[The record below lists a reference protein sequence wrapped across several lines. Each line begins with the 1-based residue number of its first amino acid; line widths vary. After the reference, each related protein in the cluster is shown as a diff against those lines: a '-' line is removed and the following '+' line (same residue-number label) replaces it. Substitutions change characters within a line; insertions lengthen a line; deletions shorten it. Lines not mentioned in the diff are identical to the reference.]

1 MSNQPLEPD
10 LEWQANVR
18 PVGWV
23 NPTPLRPYGLVVI
36 GGGSAGL
43 VTAAGA
49 AGLGAKV
56 ALIEKH
62 QLGGDC
68 LNTGCVPSKA
78 LLASVHELARIR
90 NWPTLGLLNGQAPD
104 PDFEAIMAR
113 MRRIRAGISPHDSAQ
128 RFQKLGVDV
137 YFGMAKFTGP
147 QELDVAGDR
156 LQFVKA
162 VIATG
167 ARPDIPEIQGLSES
181 DPLTSESIFSLRS
194 LPRRLAVLGGGPL
207 GCELGQAFARLGSS
221 VTQIESG
228 SQILHREDPDAAAVV
243 AASLRR
249 DGVNILDQTRL
260 SAVSA
265 QGQEKRIEL
274 QTPNGPRTL
283 VVDAILV
290 ATGRKPNVEDL
301 GLENAGVTV
310 SSQGVV
316 VNDFLRTANP
326 QILAAGDV
334 ATAYRFTHMADAM
347 ARIVIQNALFLGRA
361 RLSSLTV
368 PWCTFTDP
376 ELAHVGLLEHQARQQ
391 GLRTN
396 MIDLPFNRADRSLL
410 ESQTEGFLRVVLEGK
425 SDRILGATIVGQG
438 AGDIISIFTLAMT
451 ARLGLKQIGQ
461 TVMPYPTRS
470 ELLKRAADA
479 YNRTRLT
486 PNAQRWLTRWLR
498 LTNA

>member
-1 MSNQPLEPD
+1 M
-10 LEWQANVR
+10 
-18 PVGWV
+18 
-23 NPTPLRPYGLVVI
+23 
-36 GGGSAGL
+36 
-43 VTAAGA
+43 
-49 AGLGAKV
+49 
-56 ALIEKH
+56 
-62 QLGGDC
+62 
-68 LNTGCVPSKA
+68 
-78 LLASVHELARIR
+78 
-90 NWPTLGLLNGQAPD
+90 
-104 PDFEAIMAR
+104 
-113 MRRIRAGISPHDSAQ
+113 
-128 RFQKLGVDV
+128 
-137 YFGMAKFTGP
+137 
-147 QELDVAGDR
+147 
-156 LQFVKA
+156 
-162 VIATG
+162 
-167 ARPDIPEIQGLSES
+167 
-181 DPLTSESIFSLRS
+181 
-194 LPRRLAVLGGGPL
+194 
-207 GCELGQAFARLGSS
+207 
-221 VTQIESG
+221 
-228 SQILHREDPDAAAVV
+228 
-243 AASLRR
+243 
-249 DGVNILDQTRL
+249 NILDQTRL